1 MSSESDSN
9 DEPGLF
15 DDLPLQE
22 EPSSTTTP
30 KTPEPRPEKTRPAES
45 ETDLAD
51 PSSPESLKQE
61 AAALFEDLEPPKKK
75 PESKL
80 PVAAKQTSS
89 VSAKPPSV
97 ESAAPKTPV
106 RKPRIQ
112 TTTKVNKPKASAA
125 AVTRPVWKPTVALSA
140 RIRAGAID
148 LIVNLAVFAGVW
160 FGLRQLRVDLGSDS
174 VIPLAVFLL
183 SFSFLYFVFPLAF
196 WGRTPGMAQAEITA
210 RSRDGRSLSFSQSA
224 LRWLG
229 ALLTLATLC
238 IPLIFAAKSGELPSD
253 RLSGSLTYPAK

>member
-1 MSSESDSN
+1 MSSRSDSN

-22 EPSSTTTP
+22 KSSSATSP
-30 KTPEPRPEKTRPAES
+30 KPPDTKPEKTPA
-45 ETDLAD
+45 AA
-51 PSSPESLKQE
+51 PRSPESLQQE
-61 AAALFEDLEPPKKK
+61 AAALFEAIEPPQKKTT
-75 PESKL
+75 P
-80 PVAAKQTSS
+80 S
-89 VSAKPPSV
+89 VSSKSVSVELPKPNTPVQKPPV
-97 ESAAPKTPV
+97 P
-106 RKPRIQ
+106 

-148 LIVNLAVFAGVW
+148 LSLNLAVFSGVW
-160 FGLRQLRVDLGSDS
+160 FGLRRLGIDLGPDS
-174 VIPLAVFLL
+174 VTPLGVFVL

-196 WGRTPGMAQAEITA
+196 WGRTPGMAQAEIIA
-210 RSRDGRSLSFSQSA
+210 RSRDGRSLSFSQAA

-238 IPLIFAAKSGELPSD
+238 IPLIFSAKSGELPSD